1 MLFFCGALL
10 LSSCLSTEN
19 EINPLMG
26 TWTLKGVS
34 CQNCIDKSQITSTTF
49 SCNDDGCNTY
59 TFHTDGTLKLDEVSG
74 GTTET
79 TLGGYNISRSVVSI
93 HLNGK
98 TSSFKKYNYDLSGSM
113 LYLKEIVEE
122 GTGVC
127 GSTTVL
133 SK

>member
-10 LSSCLSTEN
+10 LTSCLPSEN
-19 EINPLMG
+19 EINPLSG

-34 CQNCIDKSQITSTTF
+34 CQNCIDKSQITSTTY
-49 SCNDDGCNTY
+49 SCNDAGCNTY
-59 TFHTDGTLKLDEVSG
+59 TFHQDGTLKLNQVIDG
-74 GTTET
+74 IAET
-79 TLGGYNISRSVVSI
+79 TMGSYLISNSVVSI

-98 TSSFKKYNYDLSGSM
+98 TSSFKKYSYDLNGSM

-122 GTGVC
+122 GTGLC